1 MINNEGKEMINDY
14 AVKNEVFIG
23 NRRYL
28 FAVHTDEKEPQR
40 FLKCQCYDDELFR
53 HYVNAVT
60 SNDFVECMKLYL
72 ADISAAVEKV
82 EKDRAAIGLDDI
94 SCLKGSDLLSAS
106 RDKNIEGKVVA
117 IGEKWLCDG
126 FKDISHQLYFVKG
139 GNGAQSNSRGNACFS
154 INLYTGEDTRIER
167 YEVLGEVPED
177 KIPEFAKEHLANA
190 RAKYAKEVADERRNR
205 NDAR

>member
-82 EKDRAAIGLDDI
+82 EKDRAAIGLEDI
-94 SCLKGSDLLSAS
+94 NCLKGSDLLSAS

-190 RAKYAKEVADERRNR
+190 RAKYAKEIADERRNR

>member
-14 AVKNEVFIG
+14 AVKNEVFVG

-82 EKDRAAIGLDDI
+82 EKDRAAIGLEDI

-177 KIPEFAKEHLANA
+177 KIPEFAKERLANA

>member
-82 EKDRAAIGLDDI
+82 EKDRAAIGLEDI

-190 RAKYAKEVADERRNR
+190 RAKYAKEIAEERRNR

>member
-14 AVKNEVFIG
+14 AVQNEVFVG

-28 FAVHTDEKEPQR
+28 FAIHTDDKEPQR
-40 FLKCQCYDDELFR
+40 FLKCQSYDDELFR
-53 HYVNAVT
+53 RYVNAVT
-60 SNDFVECMKLYL
+60 SNDFVECIKLYL

-82 EKDRAAIGLDDI
+82 EKDRAAIGLEDI

-190 RAKYAKEVADERRNR
+190 RAKYAKEIAEERRNR

>member
-1 MINNEGKEMINDY
+1 MINNEGNEMINDY
-14 AVKNEVFIG
+14 AVKNEVFVG

-190 RAKYAKEVADERRNR
+190 RAKYAKEIANERRNR
-205 NDAR
+205 DDAR

>member
-14 AVKNEVFIG
+14 AVKNEVFVG

-60 SNDFVECMKLYL
+60 SNDFVECMKLYM
-72 ADISAAVEKV
+72 ADISAAVEQI
-82 EKDRAAIGLDDI
+82 EKDRAAIGLEDI

-190 RAKYAKEVADERRNR
+190 RAKYAKEIANERRNR
-205 NDAR
+205 DDAR

>member
-14 AVKNEVFIG
+14 AVKNEVFVG

-82 EKDRAAIGLDDI
+82 EKDRAAIGLEDI

-177 KIPEFAKEHLANA
+177 KIPDFAKEHLANA
-190 RAKYAKEVADERRNR
+190 RAKYGKEVADERRNR

>member
-14 AVKNEVFIG
+14 AVKNEVFVG

-82 EKDRAAIGLDDI
+82 EKDRAAIGLEDI

-177 KIPEFAKEHLANA
+177 KIPDFAKEHLANA
-190 RAKYAKEVADERRNR
+190 RAKYAKEITNERRNR
-205 NDAR
+205 DDAR

>member
-1 MINNEGKEMINDY
+1 MINNEGNEMINDY
-14 AVKNEVFIG
+14 AVKNEVFVG

-106 RDKNIEGKVVA
+106 REKNIEGKVVA

-190 RAKYAKEVADERRNR
+190 RAKYAKEIANERRNR
-205 NDAR
+205 DDAR

>member
-28 FAVHTDEKEPQR
+28 FAVHTDDKEPQR

>member
-190 RAKYAKEVADERRNR
+190 RAKYAKEIADERRNR

>member
-1 MINNEGKEMINDY
+1 MINDY
-14 AVKNEVFIG
+14 AVKNEVFVG

-82 EKDRAAIGLDDI
+82 EKDRAAIGLEDI

>member
-1 MINNEGKEMINDY
+1 MRNIEEKEMINDY

-23 NRRYL
+23 SRRYL
-28 FAVHTDEKEPQR
+28 FAVHTDDKEPQR
-40 FLKCQCYDDELFR
+40 FLKCQSYDDELFR
-53 HYVNAVT
+53 RYVNAVT

-82 EKDRAAIGLDDI
+82 EKDRAAIGLEDI

-106 RDKNIEGKVVA
+106 RDKDIQGKVVA
-117 IGEKWLCDG
+117 IEERWLCDG
-126 FKDISHQLYFVKG
+126 FKDISHQLYYITG
-139 GNGAQSNSRGNACFS
+139 GNGSHANSRGNGCFCV
-154 INLYTGEDTRIER
+154 NLYTGENTRIER

-177 KIPEFAKEHLANA
+177 KIPDFAKEHLANA
-190 RAKYAKEVADERRNR
+190 RAKYAKEIAEERRNR

>member
-28 FAVHTDEKEPQR
+28 FAVHTDDKEPQR

-82 EKDRAAIGLDDI
+82 EKDRAAIGLEDI

-190 RAKYAKEVADERRNR
+190 RAKYAKEIAEERRNR

>member
-1 MINNEGKEMINDY
+1 MINDY
-14 AVKNEVFIG
+14 AVKNEVFVG

-82 EKDRAAIGLDDI
+82 EKDRAAIGLEDI

-177 KIPEFAKEHLANA
+177 KIPDFAKEHLAKA
-190 RAKYAKEVADERRNR
+190 RAYYEKRQAKERKNR
-205 NDAR
+205 DDAR

>member
-82 EKDRAAIGLDDI
+82 EKDRAAIGLEDI

>member
-28 FAVHTDEKEPQR
+28 FAVHTDDKEPQR

-82 EKDRAAIGLDDI
+82 EKDRAAIGLEDI

-177 KIPEFAKEHLANA
+177 KIPDFAKEHLANA

>member
-28 FAVHTDEKEPQR
+28 FAVHTDEKEPHR

-177 KIPEFAKEHLANA
+177 KIPDFAKEHLANA

>member
-14 AVKNEVFIG
+14 AVQNEVFVG

-28 FAVHTDEKEPQR
+28 FAIHKNDKEPQR

-82 EKDRAAIGLDDI
+82 EKDRAAIGLEDI

-190 RAKYAKEVADERRNR
+190 RAKYAKEIANERRNR
-205 NDAR
+205 DDAR

>member
-1 MINNEGKEMINDY
+1 MINDY

-23 NRRYL
+23 SRRYL
-28 FAVHTDEKEPQR
+28 FAVHTDDKEPQR

-82 EKDRAAIGLDDI
+82 EKDRAAIGLEDI

-177 KIPEFAKEHLANA
+177 KIPDFAKEHLANA
-190 RAKYAKEVADERRNR
+190 RAKYAKEITNERRNR
-205 NDAR
+205 DDAR

>member
-14 AVKNEVFIG
+14 AVKNEVFVG

-82 EKDRAAIGLDDI
+82 EKDRAAIGLEDI

-126 FKDISHQLYFVKG
+126 VKDISHQLYFVKG

-190 RAKYAKEVADERRNR
+190 RAKYAKEIANERRNR
-205 NDAR
+205 DDAR

>member
-1 MINNEGKEMINDY
+1 MINNEGNEMINDY
-14 AVKNEVFIG
+14 AVKNEVFVG

-82 EKDRAAIGLDDI
+82 EKDRAAIGLEDI

-126 FKDISHQLYFVKG
+126 FKDISHQLYFLKG

-190 RAKYAKEVADERRNR
+190 RAKYAKEIANERRNR
-205 NDAR
+205 DDAR

>member
-14 AVKNEVFIG
+14 AVKNEVFVG

-82 EKDRAAIGLDDI
+82 EKDRAAIGLEDI

-154 INLYTGEDTRIER
+154 INLDTGEDTRIER

-177 KIPEFAKEHLANA
+177 KIPDFAKEHLANA

>member
-1 MINNEGKEMINDY
+1 MINNEGNEMINDY
-14 AVKNEVFIG
+14 AVKNEVFVG

-82 EKDRAAIGLDDI
+82 EKDRAAIGLEDI

-190 RAKYAKEVADERRNR
+190 RAKYAKEIANERRNR
-205 NDAR
+205 DDAR

>member
-14 AVKNEVFIG
+14 AVKNEVFVG

-82 EKDRAAIGLDDI
+82 EKDRAAIGLEDI
-94 SCLKGSDLLSAS
+94 SCLKSSDLLSAS

>member
-82 EKDRAAIGLDDI
+82 EKDRAAIGLEDI

-177 KIPEFAKEHLANA
+177 KIPDFAKEHLANA

>member
-14 AVKNEVFIG
+14 AVQNEVFVG

-28 FAVHTDEKEPQR
+28 FAIHKNDKEPQR

-82 EKDRAAIGLDDI
+82 EKDRAAIGLEDI

-177 KIPEFAKEHLANA
+177 KIPDFAKEHLANA

>member
-1 MINNEGKEMINDY
+1 MINEEGKEMINDY
-14 AVKNEVFIG
+14 AVQNEVFVG

-28 FAVHTDEKEPQR
+28 FAIHKNDKEPQR
-40 FLKCQCYDDELFR
+40 FLKCQCYDDDLFR

-82 EKDRAAIGLDDI
+82 EKDRAAIGLEDI

-177 KIPEFAKEHLANA
+177 KIPDFAKEHLANA

>member
-14 AVKNEVFIG
+14 AVKNEVFVG

-82 EKDRAAIGLDDI
+82 EKDRAAIGLEDI

-190 RAKYAKEVADERRNR
+190 RAKYAKETANERRNR
-205 NDAR
+205 DDAR

>member
-1 MINNEGKEMINDY
+1 MINNEGNEMINDY
-14 AVKNEVFIG
+14 AVKNEVFVG

>member
-14 AVKNEVFIG
+14 AVKNEVFVG

-53 HYVNAVT
+53 HYVNAIT

-126 FKDISHQLYFVKG
+126 YKDISHQLYFITG
-139 GNGAQSNSRGNACFS
+139 GNGSYANSRGNGCFCV
-154 INLYTGEDTRIER
+154 NLYTGEDTRIER

-177 KIPEFAKEHLANA
+177 KIPDFAKEHLVKA
-190 RAKYAKEVADERRNR
+190 RADYEKRQAKERKNR
-205 NDAR
+205 DDAR

>member
-14 AVKNEVFIG
+14 AVKNEVFVG

-82 EKDRAAIGLDDI
+82 EKDRAAIGLEDI

-177 KIPEFAKEHLANA
+177 NIPDFAKEHRANA

>member
-28 FAVHTDEKEPQR
+28 FAVHTDDKEPQR

-154 INLYTGEDTRIER
+154 VNLYTGEDTRIER

>member
-14 AVKNEVFIG
+14 AVKNEVFVG

-82 EKDRAAIGLDDI
+82 EKDRAAIGLEDI

-190 RAKYAKEVADERRNR
+190 RAKYAKEITNERRNR
-205 NDAR
+205 DDAR

>member
-14 AVKNEVFIG
+14 AVKNEVFVG

-106 RDKNIEGKVVA
+106 REKNIEGKVMA

>member
-14 AVKNEVFIG
+14 AVKNEVFVG

-82 EKDRAAIGLDDI
+82 EKDRAAIGLEDI

>member
-1 MINNEGKEMINDY
+1 MINEEGKEKINDY

-60 SNDFVECMKLYL
+60 SKDFVECMKLYL

-82 EKDRAAIGLDDI
+82 EKDRAAIGLEDI